1 MFFTDDLKN
10 VAVDAMDTAM
20 AHMSLHTDYS
30 ASGANEVSG
39 GSYARQAT
47 ARDASSGGE
56 ATLTATESFSVP
68 ATTVRWVGWWSASSG
83 GTFYGMAPNY
93 SGANVPRIFF
103 GESTDDVITSPAH
116 GLSDT
121 DTIVFVGASLPS
133 GITQGTTYFV
143 RDATTDTFKIA
154 ATSGGSAIDLT
165 ADGRGVWA
173 RILAET
179 YAAPGTHNI
188 TAAPLSL
195 NLLS

>member
-10 VAVDAMDTAM
+10 VMVDAGDTAM
-20 AHMSLHTDYS
+20 AYMSLHTAYS
-30 ASGANEVSG
+30 ATGANEVTG

-47 ARDASSGGE
+47 ARGASASGE

-68 ATTVRWVGWWSASSG
+68 ATTVAWVGWWSADTA

-93 SGANVPRIFF
+93 SGANTPKIFF
-103 GESTDDVITSPAH
+103 GESSDDVITSPAH
-116 GLSDT
+116 GFSDT
-121 DTIVFVGASLPS
+121 NQIVFVGASLPS

-165 ADGRGVWA
+165 VDGRGMVA
-173 RILAET
+173 RILPEV
-179 YAAPGTHNI
+179 YAAPGTHQV
-188 TAAPLSL
+188 TAAPMNL
-195 NLLS
+195 NLIS